1 MHVRAILCL
10 WSGLKDKYETV
21 QIVDE
26 KDDSFVQMAAPMKL
40 SVTELAGIPRSYGQD
55 DYLIIGNEM
64 KMDLWT
70 LYLLGHT
77 NNLKVDEFSNW
88 L

>member
-26 KDDSFVQMAAPMKL
+26 KDDSFV
-40 SVTELAGIPRSYGQD
+40 
-55 DYLIIGNEM
+55 
-64 KMDLWT
+64 
-70 LYLLGHT
+70 
-77 NNLKVDEFSNW
+77 
-88 L
+88 